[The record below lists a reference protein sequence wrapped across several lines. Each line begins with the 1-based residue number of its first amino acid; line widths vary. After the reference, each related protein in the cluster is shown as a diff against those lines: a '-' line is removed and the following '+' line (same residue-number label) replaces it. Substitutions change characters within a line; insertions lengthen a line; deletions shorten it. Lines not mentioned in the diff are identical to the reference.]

1 MKPASRGFLRLWRWR
16 MIAARHI
23 CKPYWC
29 EPGSAAKMKNT
40 NPVEAAIAEAK
51 RIAKKRD
58 SSKSIEEREHYQ
70 RLVDAAVQD
79 IIQLQNYRP

>member
-1 MKPASRGFLRLWRWR
+1 
-16 MIAARHI
+16 
-23 CKPYWC
+23 
-29 EPGSAAKMKNT
+29 MKNT